1 VVLGE
6 QEPLGGKATKVQNQP
21 KYCDDDETWLQWG
34 DVTYTGAH
42 TLFHSD
48 NFSLWFP
55 AAILGHQ
62 ALEMYLKAA
71 LILRGHRVVR
81 TDIWGHD
88 LRQLSSK
95 LSAKGCALPLD
106 LLEKLDVFT
115 DYFDE
120 LRYPAEL
127 VKVKELG
134 EAERDLLAELVSVL
148 RPMAQR
154 TPNDP

>member
-1 VVLGE
+1 M
-6 QEPLGGKATKVQNQP
+6 VQNQP
-21 KYCDDDETWLQWG
+21 KYSEDDETWLQWG

-48 NFSLWFP
+48 DVSLWFP

-81 TDIWGHD
+81 TDILGHD
-88 LRQLSSK
+88 LRQLASK
-95 LSAKGCALPLD
+95 LSAKGCALPLN

-115 DYFDE
+115 NYFNE
-120 LRYPAEL
+120 LRYPVEL
-127 VKVKELG
+127 VKVKGLG
-134 EAERDLLAELVSVL
+134 EAERDLLDELVSVL
-148 RPMAQR
+148 RPMAQCK
-154 TPNDP
+154 PNVL